1 MSLETKIDQFRLKE
15 EEDARREHVEISN
28 SEGTLNRCFIVH
40 SPKLIV
46 AWVDSSSEEEE
57 KMALNLRKG
66 LKELL
71 AGMNKG

>member
-1 MSLETKIDQFRLKE
+1 M
-15 EEDARREHVEISN
+15 EISN
-28 SEGTLNRCFIVH
+28 SEGALNRSFTVH
-40 SPKLIV
+40 FPKLIV
-46 AWVDSSSEEEE
+46 ARVDSSSEEEE

>member
-1 MSLETKIDQFRLKE
+1 M
-15 EEDARREHVEISN
+15 EISN

-46 AWVDSSSEEEE
+46 ARVDSSSKEEE